1 LIHCAQFQ
9 EMSLRSAVAWGPFY
23 SPRVGWKGQ
32 GSRLVLWSSYDL
44 SGGKWI
50 TMPQFEF
57 PLCARNSAWNLLA
70 ANGGLFC
77 FGASDGPRRI
87 VLCNPM
93 TKRWRELPA
102 VSLDYS
108 ARVIA
113 LTHMIVDELRS
124 SYKILFA
131 GEEEE
136 GLSPLPPICSFFSS
150 W

>member
-1 LIHCAQFQ
+1 
-9 EMSLRSAVAWGPFY
+9 
-23 SPRVGWKGQ
+23 
-32 GSRLVLWSSYDL
+32 
-44 SGGKWI
+44 
-50 TMPQFEF
+50 
-57 PLCARNSAWNLLA
+57 
-70 ANGGLFC
+70 
-77 FGASDGPRRI
+77 
-87 VLCNPM
+87 M